1 MKMRRQ
7 ITSFD
12 IIFDIVIQYY
22 IRYRRKESRP
32 GEGQVDKIADLGFWI
47 FFSSYVCKLRGKA
60 IFFT

>member
-1 MKMRRQ
+1 MLK
-7 ITSFD
+7 
-12 IIFDIVIQYY
+12 IIGNIVE
-22 IRYRRKESRP
+22 IRYPSRTNTNQWRHTHLDQVE